1 VTFTAPAGT
10 SEFVK
15 RWNPKPGDIAT
26 FKHNG
31 FLLSNKKPKS
41 PSLYRMRPEVTWEDV
56 VASFKEQTPRTS
68 TRNSPPFSI
77 AAAAESI
84 LTLTQYL

>member
-1 VTFTAPAGT
+1 
-10 SEFVK
+10 
-15 RWNPKPGDIAT
+15 
-26 FKHNG
+26 
-31 FLLSNKKPKS
+31 
-41 PSLYRMRPEVTWEDV
+41 MRPEVTWEDV